1 MVLKGNEKQNKSDLL
16 VCSGEKT
23 GRDMC
28 PDECFVLFYRKEA
41 RDISKCGERAL
52 KKGTDGVPFIK
63 AIKTDQCC
71 C

>member
-1 MVLKGNEKQNKSDLL
+1 MVLKGNEKQNKRDLL

-41 RDISKCGERAL
+41 RDISKCGERA
-52 KKGTDGVPFIK
+52 
-63 AIKTDQCC
+63 
-71 C
+71 